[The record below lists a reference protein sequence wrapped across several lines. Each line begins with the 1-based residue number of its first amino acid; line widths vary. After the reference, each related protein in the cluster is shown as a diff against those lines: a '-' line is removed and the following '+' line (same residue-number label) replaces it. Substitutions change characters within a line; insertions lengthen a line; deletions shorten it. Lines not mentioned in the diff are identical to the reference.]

1 VKPALAPD
9 DDEAHEITDALDEK
23 IEVAYEL
30 GDWMLADHLERVR
43 RQFAW
48 AMSGAAKTGGVPR
61 KFTGR
66 RLAAG

>member
-9 DDEAHEITDALDEK
+9 DDEGHEIIDALDEK

-43 RQFAW
+43 RNFTQF
-48 AMSGAAKTGGVPR
+48 AAKTGGGHR
-61 KFTGR
+61 KITGR
-66 RLAAG
+66 GSPAG